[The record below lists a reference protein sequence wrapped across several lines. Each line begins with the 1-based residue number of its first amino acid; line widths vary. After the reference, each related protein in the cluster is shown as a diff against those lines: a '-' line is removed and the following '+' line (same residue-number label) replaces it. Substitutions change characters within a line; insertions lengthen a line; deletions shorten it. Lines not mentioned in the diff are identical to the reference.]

1 MQEIK
6 SIAIHSHKGGVG
18 KTLISI
24 NLAALLMRQGYNVC
38 LLDAD
43 FSAPNLHTF
52 FNVKTSN
59 YVNRYIN
66 KEIKLEDCMHKIEFD
81 QKVPGTLQV
90 IFADPTSESINQMVH
105 IDARTA
111 GNMLQG
117 LMQLK
122 MKLRKPPFNID
133 YLILDT
139 TPGIGLTTINS
150 FVLTDNILFIIKLSN
165 ADIHGTVEMI
175 NGILEKLP
183 ARSMLIANQIPA
195 DKIDTP
201 EKQKYLSNLV
211 ETELNSRSSGLN
223 VEFLGSIATDD
234 ELQSLEF
241 ETAIASLSGEESKRV
256 IYTLDKPD
264 HVFARTMEE
273 IAPKLFE

>member
-1 MQEIK
+1 VK

-24 NLAALLMRQGYNVC
+24 NLAALLTRQGYNVC

-52 FNVKTSN
+52 FNIKTSN

-81 QKVPGTLQV
+81 GHDLPGSLQV

-165 ADIHGTVEMI
+165 ADIEGTIEMI

-195 DKIDTP
+195 LKIDTE
-201 EKQKYLSNLV
+201 EKKAHLSKLV
-211 ETELNSRSSGLN
+211 ESSLKRRSSGLN
-223 VEFLGSIATDD
+223 VEFLGSIATDE

-241 ETAIASLSGEESKRV
+241 DTAMKGLMEEEGQRI
-256 IYTLDKPD
+256 IYTLDKKS
-264 HVFARTMEE
+264 HAFAQTMED